1 MEQSERNPDQDS
13 DRGRAPGH
21 PSVDRADE
29 LRERSRQQPDDEK
42 GRDRPPEDAPRDPND
57 PWMGGG

>member
-1 MEQSERNPDQDS
+1 MEQSERNPDQES
-13 DRGRAPGH
+13 DRSRKPGH
-21 PSVDRADE
+21 PSIDRAEE
-29 LRERSRQQPDDEK
+29 LRERSRRDLHDAP